1 MDTKEYR
8 RKYYQANKERL
19 QAYQRWYY
27 QKRKNEKI
35 DSVKTIKKK
44 PISFYRTYGNFIIH
58 FE

>member
-27 QKRKNEKI
+27 QKRKNEKPQEK
-35 DSVKTIKKK
+35 VKKVK
-44 PISFYRTYGNFIIH
+44 PPPSFYRTYGSFIIH